1 MKNKLVRKSNFLVE
15 AAYKLS
21 AVEQKIILVLA
32 SMIKLGD
39 REFAPY
45 SMEIRK
51 MSHFIGLDTKADYAY
66 LKDVTKALM
75 EKVFVIRT
83 PESVIQTH
91 WLSSAEY
98 FPGSG
103 VVEFTFDPKL
113 KPFLLQ
119 LKERFTTY
127 RLHDVVQLRS
137 AFSIRLYELLKE
149 YEKVGTRAFEVLD
162 LKKILGLDDNQY
174 PLYADFK
181 KRVIVPAQ
189 KELAARTDITFT
201 FEEIK
206 TGRAITKLRF
216 LIKTNANYQR
226 TAIIPEE
233 ILPDPELESLCA
245 LLPAHLRH
253 QSAIRKLLA
262 LYRSKFGNEHVARN
276 IEYTNAK
283 SNAAQPGAEA
293 ASGNYR
299 NYLKKALAGDFGL
312 AYKEDNQAREVIE
325 ERLRQE
331 REAKAK
337 AHQAQENRDQIE
349 RENLERARIY
359 QESLTPEAQAAL
371 WDEAFNSL
379 DESKQDL
386 VRRKSPGTERLMKM
400 TISKICLER
409 MKISAPEANETASK
423 SES

>member
-32 SMIKLGD
+32 SMIKMGD

-45 SMEIRK
+45 SLEIRK
-51 MSHFIGLDTKADYAY
+51 MSHFIGLDTKADYGY

-149 YEKVGTRAFEVLD
+149 YEKVGARAFEVLD
-162 LKKILGLDDNQY
+162 LKRILGLDDNHY

-189 KELAARTDITFT
+189 KELAAKTDITFT

-206 TGRAITKLRF
+206 TGRAITKVRF
-216 LIKTNANYQR
+216 LIQTNTNYQR
-226 TAIIPEE
+226 PVALPEE
-233 ILPDPELESLCA
+233 IVSDPELESLCT
-245 LLPAHLRH
+245 LLPIHLRH
-253 QSAIRKLLA
+253 QNAIRKLIT
-262 LYRSKFGNEHVARN
+262 LYRTKFGKEYVARN

-293 ASGNYR
+293 ISGNYR
-299 NYLKKALAGDFGL
+299 NYLKKALTGDFGL

-325 ERLRQE
+325 EKLRQE
-331 REAKAK
+331 REAQAK
-337 AHQAQENRDQIE
+337 ELQAQENREQIE
-349 RENLERARIY
+349 RENQERARVY
-359 QESLTPEAQAAL
+359 QESMAPEALEAL
-371 WDEAFNSL
+371 REEAFNRL
-379 DESKQDL
+379 DSSQQDL
-386 VRRKSPGTERLMKM
+386 VRRKSPGTERLLKITM
-400 TISKICLER
+400 TKVCLER
-409 MKISAPEANETASK
+409 MKISSPENPETVLK
-423 SES
+423 PQ